1 MDTQEN
7 LDKDTTSCYNYPA
20 NASQAALQQQ
30 QSTTTLSSQANQT
43 TASPQQSPSGTTT
56 VASTSTPSTSGTFY
70 WNPTGPSTGN
80 ISNNPLSNHVPYTY
94 INTTTNLYTPDQQV
108 DLNKNYVS
116 RIVRR
121 YNNKYFYSISVSLT
135 DNVYY
140 RVWKGGIFP
149 FICAK
154 LFRYSFSDDIK
165 GNQSI
170 WSMMKK
176 RSHLPATIGAAYETI
191 DQMIKNDIKERDHKV
206 YIKGLLKTHPENLKM
221 ISGLETLQEG
231 TVSSAAPQG
240 PPNISVGL

>member
-20 NASQAALQQQ
+20 NALEVALQQQ

-43 TASPQQSPSGTTT
+43 TASPQQSPYGTTT
-56 VASTSTPSTSGTFY
+56 GTVANPGGTFY
-70 WNPTGPSTGN
+70 WNPTSTTGGL
-80 ISNNPLSNHVPYTY
+80 ISNSNHVPYAY
-94 INTTTNLYTPDQQV
+94 TTTNLYTPDQQV

-231 TVSSAAPQG
+231 TVSSATPQG
-240 PPNISVGL
+240 PPNISVVL